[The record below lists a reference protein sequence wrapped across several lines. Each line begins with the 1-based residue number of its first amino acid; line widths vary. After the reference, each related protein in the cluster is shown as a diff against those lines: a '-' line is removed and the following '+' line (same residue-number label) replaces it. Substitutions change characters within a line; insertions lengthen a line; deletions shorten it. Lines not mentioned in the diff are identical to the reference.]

1 MTLKHLNRRVSPVAS
16 EKPTKH
22 VTAPAPVPQ
31 HVSRIRRVRTEAAP
45 RHATAIAEK
54 LKSIS
59 ELMVDIG
66 KLTAEREA
74 AERELE
80 ALLKSAR
87 LTHFDTP
94 EATAAIV
101 TPSGKSSTNIDAS
114 KFYEAVDEKDF
125 WGCVTVSVTKAK
137 AVLSE
142 REIQAISTVTP
153 ATPGTPKLVVK
164 LTAK

>member
-22 VTAPAPVPQ
+22 VTAPAPAPQ
-31 HVSRIRRVRTEAAP
+31 HVSRIRRVRAEAAP
-45 RHATAIAEK
+45 RHTKAITEK

-80 ALLKSAR
+80 ALLKAASI
-87 LTHFDTP
+87 THFSTP
-94 EATAAIV
+94 EATADIV

-114 KFYEAVDEKDF
+114 KFYDAVDEKDF
-125 WGCVTVSVTKAK
+125 WECVTISVTKAK

-142 REIQAISTVTP
+142 REIQAIATVTP